1 MNSKTSYSHKKI
13 RKMKSE
19 PGSDRIREIF
29 SKVKLFQ
36 GENPF
41 DLRKGSTCRSHLAIS
56 LVLILFIV
64 NITAEGYSLKVLNYY
79 IFQRIILKVHYLKRN
94 TIRFGLIIGAQHVEV
109 NIVSWSSQFDPD

>member
-64 NITAEGYSLKVLNYY
+64 NITAEGPSLKVLIDY
-79 IFQRIILKVHYLKRN
+79 IFQRITSKLHHLKIN
-94 TIRFGLIIGAQHVEV
+94 IIRLGLIIGAQQ
-109 NIVSWSSQFDPD
+109 I